1 MGRLKGGEKAD
12 CLGGL
17 ESQAVAVS
25 SLGFL
30 LPRLFPRLEAGGGSH
45 LETPVGAT
53 QKKKQNP
60 QGKPAPTTKGAGKRQ
75 PVS

>member
-1 MGRLKGGEKAD
+1 MERRQT
-12 CLGGL
+12 LGGL

-30 LPRLFPRLEAGGGSH
+30 LPHLFPRLEAGGGSH

-53 QKKKQNP
+53 QKKKQHNTLKEILLLLP
-60 QGKPAPTTKGAGKRQ
+60 KEQGKGSLSPK
-75 PVS
+75 